1 MRVMGEAPADEV
13 LAEIFISRI
22 SNVKEGKISQQR
34 RAVVAL
40 FNDKIVQPILAGPSV
55 RVPVFERLVEVVGG
69 DEAPSARE
77 VFGREWY
84 FTVSSGHVEE
94 ELPVRVPPAAPLL
107 DRCRYK
113 SSHGMVA

>member
-1 MRVMGEAPADEV
+1 MILPYN
-13 LAEIFISRI
+13 
-22 SNVKEGKISQQR
+22 NVEQQPK
-34 RAVVAL
+34 
-40 FNDKIVQPILAGPSV
+40 NDKIVLVILEGPSV

-77 VFGREWY
+77 VFGRERY
-84 FTVSSGHVEE
+84 FTISSGHVEE